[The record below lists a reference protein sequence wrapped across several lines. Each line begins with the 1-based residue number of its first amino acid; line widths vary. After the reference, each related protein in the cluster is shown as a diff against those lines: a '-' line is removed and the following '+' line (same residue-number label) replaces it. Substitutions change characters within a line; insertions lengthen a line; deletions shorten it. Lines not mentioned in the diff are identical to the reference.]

1 MSREVKF
8 IAACGA
14 GVNSSHQIKDAV
26 EEEMRKRGYNVKVDA
41 YMIKDVNE
49 DLLSHYDG
57 YLTIA
62 KTDLSFKPKIPLIDA
77 GAILYRIPAMAKPVY
92 DNVEKVV
99 KEIIAK

>member
-1 MSREVKF
+1 MGRQVKF

-26 EEEMRKRGYNVKVDA
+26 EEEMKKRGYNVKVDA
-41 YMIKDVNE
+41 YMVKDVNE
-49 DLLSHYDG
+49 ELLSHYDG

-62 KTDLSFKPKIPLIDA
+62 KTDLAFTPKVPLIDA

-99 KEIIAK
+99 KEVSAQ

>member
-1 MSREVKF
+1 MAKEVKF
-8 IAACGA
+8 LAACGA

-26 EEEMRKRGYNVKVDA
+26 EEEMKKRGHNVKVDA

-49 DLLSHYDG
+49 DLMSKYDG

-62 KTDLSFKPKIPLIDA
+62 KTDLAFTPKVPIIDA

-92 DNVEKVV
+92 DNIEKVV
-99 KEIIAK
+99 VKDEA

>member
-1 MSREVKF
+1 MAKEVRF

-26 EEEMRKRGYNVKVDA
+26 ETEMKKRGHNVKVDA

-49 DLLSHYDG
+49 DLMSKYDG

-62 KTDLSFKPKIPLIDA
+62 KTDLAFKPEIPIIDA
-77 GAILYRIPAMAKPVY
+77 GAILYRIPTMAAPVY
-92 DNVEKVV
+92 EAVEKVV
-99 KEIIAK
+99 KADE

>member
-1 MSREVKF
+1 MSKEVKF
-8 IAACGA
+8 LAACGA

-41 YMIKDVNE
+41 YMVKDVNE
-49 DLLSHYDG
+49 ELLSHYDG

-62 KTDLSFKPKIPLIDA
+62 KTDLAFTPKVPLIDA
-77 GAILYRIPAMAKPVY
+77 GAILYRMPAMAKPVY

-99 KEIIAK
+99 KEIIAN